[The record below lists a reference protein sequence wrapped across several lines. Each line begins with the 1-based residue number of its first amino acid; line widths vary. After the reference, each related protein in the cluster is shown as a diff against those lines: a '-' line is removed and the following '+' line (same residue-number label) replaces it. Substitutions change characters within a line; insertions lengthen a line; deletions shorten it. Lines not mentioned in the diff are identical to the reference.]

1 MQSEQSQTITHC
13 NQCPKHCPIT
23 DLGCGRGKN
32 FVRTMTQ
39 ENDTT
44 MNDTQET
51 NHTHEKHSHMD
62 VHKGHKHG
70 HRCENGTHHGHGCGN
85 GSHHGHG
92 CHNKHN
98 HAPEHMDELSALL
111 GKCGHHLYHK
121 PHKGRGQGRILK
133 ILAKHE
139 QLTQKELQEYLD
151 IQSGSM
157 SEIISKLEDRGFV
170 IREKD
175 ENDKRK
181 VILKITEEGKQKA
194 QHCSK
199 EEKTKKLY
207 GALSEEE
214 QDTLKTLLKKLLDS
228 WHNGCCHE
236 KK

>member
-1 MQSEQSQTITHC
+1 MQSEPSQTITHC

-23 DLGCGRGKN
+23 DLGCCRGKK
-32 FVRTMTQ
+32 FVRTMMQ

-44 MNDTQET
+44 INAAQET
-51 NHTHEKHSHMD
+51 THTNKKHSHMD
-62 VHKGHKHG
+62 VHKGHRHKHE
-70 HRCENGTHHGHGCGN
+70 CAN

-92 CHNKHN
+92 CHEKHHN
-98 HAPEHMDELSALL
+98 NPDHMDELSALL

-121 PHKGRGQGRILK
+121 PYKGRGQGRILK

-181 VILKITEEGKQKA
+181 VILKITEEGKQKVEN
-194 QHCSK
+194 CSK
-199 EEKTKKLY
+199 EDKTKKLY

-236 KK
+236 EK